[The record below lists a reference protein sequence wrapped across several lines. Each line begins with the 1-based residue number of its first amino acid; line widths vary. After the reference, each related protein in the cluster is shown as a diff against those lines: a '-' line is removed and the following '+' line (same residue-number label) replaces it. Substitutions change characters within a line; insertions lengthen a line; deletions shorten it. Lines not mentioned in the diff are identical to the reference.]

1 MIREGEINEK
11 MIEKFLARV
20 EAMEVGSGASDA
32 SATKAAKPPVVE
44 GFSPMGYAS
53 AMFN

>member
-1 MIREGEINEK
+1 
-11 MIEKFLARV
+11 
-20 EAMEVGSGASDA
+20 MEVGSASDA